1 MAKTIPGACNLCKS
15 LPNCFQTPMKLHLL
29 VKIVVYFLR
38 VLFINRLWHFEH
50 AIWIMFV
57 PFSNVLFRNANNES
71 HKNLNLFCAI
81 PRFDS
86 FPLGLSYANISRCI
100 DTPFN
105 SSCLQSA
112 FQNLLPFLTWKFLLK
127 VHFADSRCLS
137 QVQMLAMFVNH
148 HQIVFKVLW
157 KVNLLVEI
165 VNKVLRVFYGEKF
178 LHFEHHSD
186 EFQHFFQTY
195 CSEH

>member
-1 MAKTIPGACNLCKS
+1 MQFEQFLS
-15 LPNCFQTPMKLHLL
+15 L
-29 VKIVVYFLR
+29 
-38 VLFINRLWHFEH
+38 
-50 AIWIMFV
+50 
-57 PFSNVLFRNANNES
+57 FSNVLFRNADNES

-100 DTPFN
+100 NTAFN

-127 VHFADSRCLS
+127 VHFADTRCLS

-195 CSEH
+195 CSEHKQLMLQKINCSLWFW